1 MPVTPF
7 AKDNV
12 IPVAL
17 GPLENRSLRVAAAA
31 SQKTKTSDACA
42 ASKDHSDRDWLGEIL
57 I

>member
-7 AKDNV
+7 TKDNV

-31 SQKTKTSDACA
+31 SQKTKTSDAFTCA
-42 ASKDHSDRDWLGEIL
+42 ASKDHSD
-57 I
+57 